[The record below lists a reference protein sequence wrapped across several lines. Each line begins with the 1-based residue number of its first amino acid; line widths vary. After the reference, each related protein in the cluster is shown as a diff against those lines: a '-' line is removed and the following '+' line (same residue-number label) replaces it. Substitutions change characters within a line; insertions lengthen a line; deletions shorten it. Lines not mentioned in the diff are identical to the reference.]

1 MAENKQYIINP
12 QDNGCVMISEDVV
25 SKIVLQAMTDIDGFV
40 SVGIKP
46 GVDIIELIGRKNWG
60 KGIKVTIGE
69 NNQLCVECNVVIAYG
84 YSVMTVATAIQEA
97 AVSALTSMTGLEK
110 ICVNVNVCGIA
121 RQ

>member
-1 MAENKQYIINP
+1 M
-12 QDNGCVMISEDVV
+12 
-25 SKIVLQAMTDIDGFV
+25 
-40 SVGIKP
+40 
-46 GVDIIELIGRKNWG
+46 DIIELIGRKNWG
-60 KGIKVTIGE
+60 KGIKVTVGE

-97 AVSALTSMTGLEK
+97 AVSALVAMTGLEK